1 MCLSKRWIYSRSIW
15 TDTGSH
21 KSLLGMLPFVLLSVI
36 LASIVSIHTII
47 RIIIMELM
55 IILMNR
61 ADPKRNKCYLN
72 LRSFKQFI
80 IDSGMD
86 QIREKC
92 LAS

>member
-21 KSLLGMLPFVLLSVI
+21 KSLLGMLHFVLLSVI

-72 LRSFKQFI
+72 CGVSNNLLLILER
-80 IDSGMD
+80 
-86 QIREKC
+86 IRFGRNV
-92 LAS
+92 